1 MGTNYY
7 FIPSESE
14 TRLSNIKSIH
24 IGKDSCGWMF
34 SFPYPRKE
42 NDDDIIGSQDG
53 ILYKT
58 SIEPFSIRSKEDWFK
73 FFDTYDCI
81 IQSEYKTG
89 FSPKEFKS
97 LVEMS
102 SPHSL
107 WRDKKLKSHAD
118 YDKVNTKLDN
128 EGYPISYC
136 NFC

>member
-7 FIPSESE
+7 FIPSETES
-14 TRLSNIKSIH
+14 RLSNIKSIH
-24 IGKDSCGWMF
+24 IGKDSYGWVF
-34 SFPYPRKE
+34 SFHGYGKE
-42 NDDDIIGSQDG
+42 NDDIIGSQDG

-58 SIEPFSIRSKEDWFK
+58 SPEPFSIRSKEDWFK
-73 FFDTYDCI
+73 FFDTYDGI
-81 IQSEYKTG
+81 IQSEYKTE

-97 LVEMS
+97 LVEIS